1 MGRLIIELL
10 ASHGKSVE
18 RRYIFEK
25 GHAAIGRS
33 YKNDVILDD
42 PFLSPEHLFISV
54 SDGSVQVTDLK
65 SENGTKIN
73 GRAAIKDQT
82 EKAASG
88 DQITIGRTKLKIIL
102 PGQPVAPAL
111 SVDRFTT
118 FLQSLGRWR
127 VVIIFTLFAFGLDAW
142 FSYLE
147 SPGDRFWDKKFTGLL
162 YAYIGGACL
171 YVGVVGGIIYA
182 KTRKAYYKS
191 HLAVFNAGMILTLA
205 YSIFKPF
212 IFFWFFNNGL
222 ALALGAVASFA
233 IMLAM
238 FWASV
243 RVSSD
248 SMQRKDIAKLAFI
261 ALIFTVMTTWSA
273 PGRGQFSS
281 KPSYPAMM
289 APWFQPLTQPLPV
302 DAFLDESR
310 GKLFSQ
316 DD

>member
-42 PFLSPEHLFISV
+42 PFLSPEHLFISA
-54 SDGSVQVTDLK
+54 SGGSVQVTDLK

-127 VVIIFTLFAFGLDAW
+127 
-142 FSYLE
+142 
-147 SPGDRFWDKKFTGLL
+147 
-162 YAYIGGACL
+162 
-171 YVGVVGGIIYA
+171 
-182 KTRKAYYKS
+182 
-191 HLAVFNAGMILTLA
+191 
-205 YSIFKPF
+205 
-212 IFFWFFNNGL
+212 
-222 ALALGAVASFA
+222 
-233 IMLAM
+233 
-238 FWASV
+238 
-243 RVSSD
+243 
-248 SMQRKDIAKLAFI
+248 
-261 ALIFTVMTTWSA
+261 
-273 PGRGQFSS
+273 
-281 KPSYPAMM
+281 
-289 APWFQPLTQPLPV
+289 
-302 DAFLDESR
+302 
-310 GKLFSQ
+310 LFSRFSRLVWTPGFPTLKARATGSGIKNLSAFYTPILAEPASM
-316 DD
+316 